1 MPMASE
7 APISKA
13 CTQRKPVAGQSP
25 TTPRLHDLGSFQ
37 MASAKRGQIT
47 QVQTPTPVRK
57 TAQPRD
63 NTMVGEYASGATG
76 GGAEALASVRLS
88 V

>member
-7 APISKA
+7 APISNA

-25 TTPRLHDLGSFQ
+25 TTELAHDLGSFQ
-37 MASAKRGQIT
+37 MARAKRGQIT

-63 NTMVGEYASGATG
+63 STMGAEYASGVTG
-76 GGAEALASVRLS
+76 AVSKRV
-88 V
+88 